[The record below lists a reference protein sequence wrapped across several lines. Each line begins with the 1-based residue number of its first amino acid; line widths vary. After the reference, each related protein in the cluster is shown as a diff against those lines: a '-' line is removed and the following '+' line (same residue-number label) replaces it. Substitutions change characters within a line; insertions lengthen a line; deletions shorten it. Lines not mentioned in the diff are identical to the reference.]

1 MSEDMICKWCGEEPA
16 VALAFSHRAVEN
28 GDETLCGMGI
38 GWSETQELI
47 LEWDWN
53 RPDDQP
59 ESDDSFTVE
68 GYCSCECLHLD
79 GEFRHAMAESD

>member
-1 MSEDMICKWCGEEPA
+1 MSEDVMCEWCGEEPA
-16 VALAFSHRAVEN
+16 VALVFSQRAVEN
-28 GDETLCGMGI
+28 GDETLSDMGI

-47 LEWDWN
+47 LEWGWN

-68 GYCSCECLHLD
+68 GYCSKECLHLI
-79 GEFRHAMAESD
+79 GEFRHAMVESD